1 MKTYAVNA
9 SEFNSVCLYKKYV
22 ESRVKRAN
30 NEQKDRFQ
38 TELHKVSIMVTCT
51 LNNNGGRLVKYVNAN
66 QYGYWKAIA
75 KWVDSHIR
83 DICIE
88 LGTWTAEDERRHQ
101 RLAEIRARKAA

>member
-9 SEFNSVCLYKKYV
+9 GELNSVRLYKKYV
-22 ESRVKRAN
+22 ESRVKHAN
-30 NEQKDRFQ
+30 NEQKDRLQ
-38 TELHKVSIMVTCT
+38 TELQKVSVVITCT

-66 QYGYWKAIA
+66 QYGYWKAVV

-83 DICIE
+83 EICIE
-88 LGTWTAEDERRHQ
+88 LGTWTVEDERRQQ